1 MATPAS
7 GATGASTR
15 AIIWFG
21 VIGAAAF
28 AAVIGFMTL
37 QDSPEP
43 ASPPVAATATAPST
57 ASDSVAPS
65 AAPAPPPAV
74 TEPAPPPAVT
84 EPAPAPEVA
93 QAPAPPPVP
102 AETPVDAVPTVAA
115 APADQAVAAPT
126 TEIAAP
132 TLPAEIAAP
141 MMAPVL
147 DVVRVDADGNAV
159 IAGRAAPEVKVV
171 LFLDAAPIA
180 EVMADGAGNFVALLV
195 IAPDDKPRV
204 LTLEAVSADGTIV
217 AGADSVLI
225 APFALAVAEAAI
237 AQPATVAS
245 PEVAPTVAAPSA
257 SETAIGEAVPAPEP
271 APAQAEVVAQAPAV
285 VIAGQDGIRVVQ
297 GATAQVT
304 DKLYLDAIT
313 YDEAGVVALAGRG
326 QREADLHVMLDATTV
341 STSAIDD
348 RGQWSVALS
357 NVAPGT
363 YRLRVEQRDARGVVT
378 DALETPFLRE
388 DPARIRG
395 NPMLVEPGSSV
406 ITVQRGFTL
415 WGIAEA
421 NFGSGFLYVQ
431 IFQENSE
438 DIRDP
443 DLIYP
448 GQIFALPDLP
458 RVGAAQ

>member
-43 ASPPVAATATAPST
+43 ASPPVAETATAPST

-65 AAPAPPPAV
+65 VA
-74 TEPAPPPAVT
+74 PAPPPAVT

-93 QAPAPPPVP
+93 QAPAPAPAPVP

-115 APADQAVAAPT
+115 APADQAVVAPT